1 MTTLVWKRK
10 GEEKGQSVNEKNGG
24 ECFFSPEF
32 LICEK

>member
-24 ECFFSPEF
+24 ECFFFSGVF
-32 LICEK
+32 DL